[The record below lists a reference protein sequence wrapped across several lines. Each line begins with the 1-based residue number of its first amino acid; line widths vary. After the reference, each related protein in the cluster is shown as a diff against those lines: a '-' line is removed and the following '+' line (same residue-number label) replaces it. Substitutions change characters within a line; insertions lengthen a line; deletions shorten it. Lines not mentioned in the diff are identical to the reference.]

1 MHSKAVR
8 VDCKGERLR
17 KEARMSGEMIVAHC
31 SPTLAGI
38 KTANMFTCPY
48 ASAREMRRSARMW
61 GRALAQKGLRVVPL
75 RYMGGRGLMYIYRP
89 SMLSSDLKNEKAC
102 RILRD
107 CGYGSKT
114 PRACLGQL
122 VKRLESRDEFP
133 HEIGLFL
140 GYPPEDVDGFI
151 VNKAGGYKYSG
162 YWKVY
167 SDEEG
172 AKRTFAR
179 YRQCTRIYSEQYA
192 KGKSI
197 ERLTVAD

>member
-1 MHSKAVR
+1 
-8 VDCKGERLR
+8 
-17 KEARMSGEMIVAHC
+17 MSGEMLVTHC

-48 ASAREMRRSARMW
+48 DTIEDMREGVRRWNMALSRKGLRILPLKYEK
-61 GRALAQKGLRVVPL
+61 GRALI
-75 RYMGGRGLMYIYRP
+75 YIYRP
-89 SMLSSDLKNEKAC
+89 SMLADDLKDQRTREL
-102 RILRD
+102 LRR
-107 CGYGSKT
+107 CGYSVQT
-114 PRACLGQL
+114 PEDCIVQL
-122 VKRLESRDEFP
+122 ARRLAGKEQFP

-151 VNKAGGYKYSG
+151 SHKAGGFKYSG

-167 SDEEG
+167 GDEEK

-192 KGKSI
+192 RGQSI